1 VTIAVILPPNEGFAP
16 EAVGAIGLLVHRL
29 LAAGAEGTVIG
40 APTAFPPFRDV
51 PFIPAPGGW
60 GLRRGI
66 RYVRGVTRVLRRLR
80 PRLIEV
86 HNRPE
91 IALGLA
97 DRFRDTPILLWLN
110 NDPQTMRRTKTLAD
124 RAVLMRRMTRVVTA
138 SEWIRGRLLEGIG
151 GQATVLPN
159 CIDLPVL
166 SHEPREKLIMFAG
179 RPVADKGVDAF
190 VAACAT
196 VLPDL
201 PGWRAQIIGSP
212 RFAPHTP
219 DTPFLAALRPAA
231 AAAGVEMLGHMPHPD
246 VMAAMQRAAI
256 VAVPSRWEEPFGL
269 TALEAMACGAALI
282 CSRRGGLPEV
292 AGEAALYISV
302 DEPSGFAHALR
313 TLAQDPALC
322 AAFGQ
327 AGRTRAAQFAAAD
340 AARALTALRA
350 EILA

>member
-1 VTIAVILPPNEGFAP
+1 MIAVVLPPNEGFAP

-29 LAAGAEGTVIG
+29 LAAGAEGTVVG
-40 APTAFPPFRDV
+40 APTAFPPFQDV
-51 PFIPAPGGW
+51 PFIPAQAGW
-60 GLRRGI
+60 GFRRGI
-66 RYVRGVTRVLRRLR
+66 RYVRGVARVLRQIK

-97 DRFRDTPILLWLN
+97 NRFPGKPILLWLN
-110 NDPQTMRRTKTLAD
+110 NDPQDMRRTRSLPE
-124 RAVLMRRMTRVVTA
+124 RAALVRRMTKIVTA
-138 SEWIRGRLLEGIG
+138 SGWIRSRLLEGVE

-159 CIDLPVL
+159 CIELPVL
-166 SHEPREKLIMFAG
+166 TDAPREKLILFAG

-190 VAACAT
+190 VTACGA
-196 VLPDL
+196 VLPHL
-201 PGWRAQIIGSP
+201 PGWRAQVIGSP
-212 RFAPHTP
+212 RFMPNTP

-231 AAAGVEMLGHMPHPD
+231 RAAGVELLGHMPHTA

-269 TALEAMACGAALI
+269 TALEAMACGAALV

-292 AGEAALYISV
+292 AGDAAVYISV
-302 DEPSGFAHALR
+302 DEPNGFAAALKS
-313 TLAQDPALC
+313 LAQDPARC
-322 AAFGQ
+322 ATLGQ
-327 AGRTRAAQFAAAD
+327 AGRTRAALFAAPD

-350 EILA
+350 EILG